1 MLSKCSNPACP
12 TTLLYLREGKI
23 FAIQPNEADPA
34 SAKPVNRVE
43 HFWLCGPCSEQMT
56 LARDANGQ
64 ICVLPKPVNSVRSAR
79 SARAAS

>member
-23 FAIQPNEADPA
+23 FAIRPNEGTPKTTG
-34 SAKPVNRVE
+34 KPVRRVE

-56 LARDANGQ
+56 LVRDANGEVQ
-64 ICVLPKPVNSVRSAR
+64 VIPKPFRT
-79 SARAAS
+79 ARAAS

>member
-12 TTLLYLREGKI
+12 TTLVYLREGKI
-23 FAIQPNEADPA
+23 FAIQPNEGAPTT

-56 LARDANGQ
+56 LVRDPSGA
-64 ICVLPKPVNSVRSAR
+64 IRVLPKGFKT
-79 SARAAS
+79 ARAAS